1 MLEVTDISHQSMKP
15 ASWLLRDWLQHSIRR
30 PDMNVIPTDEV
41 MRHLR
46 AEEDDRADVEL
57 YLAAAE
63 DSAAQFMN
71 RRFFTD
77 QTAMDAAI
85 ADGSAGD
92 RPILINPTI
101 RAACLLIVGNLYG
114 NREDVVVGTISSEL
128 PGGSRSLLMPYRI
141 GWGV

>member
-1 MLEVTDISHQSMKP
+1 
-15 ASWLLRDWLQHSIRR
+15 
-30 PDMNVIPTDEV
+30 MNVISTDEA

-46 AEEDDRADVEL
+46 AEDDDRADVEL

-71 RRFFTD
+71 RRFFAD
-77 QTAMDAAI
+77 QAALDAAI
-85 ADGSAGD
+85 TDGAAGD

-128 PGGSRSLLMPYRI
+128 PGGSRSLLTPYRI

>member
-1 MLEVTDISHQSMKP
+1 MNIIS
-15 ASWLLRDWLQHSIRR
+15 
-30 PDMNVIPTDEV
+30 TDEA

-46 AEEDDRADVEL
+46 ADEDDRADVEL

-71 RRFFTD
+71 RRFFAD
-77 QTAMDAAI
+77 QAAMDAAI

-92 RPILINPTI
+92 RPIVINPSI
-101 RAACLLIVGNLYG
+101 HSACLLIAGNLYG
-114 NREDVVVGTISSEL
+114 NREDVVVGAISSEL
-128 PGGSRSLLMPYRI
+128 PGGSRSLLTPYRI